1 LLAHRVVWGW
11 IRFAGDSL
19 GPIRRAESCRCSMV
33 ERRFADQLVA
43 LAEKHNRNK
52 DDALTID
59 SEYLE
64 VIAVRHSGALP
75 HRTGS

>member
-1 LLAHRVVWGW
+1 MPV
-11 IRFAGDSL
+11 F
-19 GPIRRAESCRCSMV
+19 MV

>member
-1 LLAHRVVWGW
+1 MPV
-11 IRFAGDSL
+11 F
-19 GPIRRAESCRCSMV
+19 MV

-64 VIAVRHSGALP
+64 VIAVRHSGAP
-75 HRTGS
+75 STPDRFTNRRVVSTSARPPDCGTARTRRDQK

>member
-1 LLAHRVVWGW
+1 
-11 IRFAGDSL
+11 
-19 GPIRRAESCRCSMV
+19 MV

-43 LAEKHNRNK
+43 HAEKHNRNK